1 MDMIILTLYF
11 LPRAPRSL
19 LVPYPPPL
27 PSYSKVST
35 PFFRVHSTLPHI
47 KYKLPPPPKSI
58 QLFIHSFQPTP
69 IISSPLLTATTAP
82 PHPANPRMCRK
93 IKSVYFSRL
102 LSRQADKQ
110 ISSE

>member
-19 LVPYPPPL
+19 LVPPPPSRHMPKSL
-27 PSYSKVST
+27 P

-58 QLFIHSFQPTP
+58 QPSIHSFQPTP
-69 IISSPLLTATTAP
+69 LFLPLSPSSATTALP
-82 PHPANPRMCRK
+82 PP
-93 IKSVYFSRL
+93 F
-102 LSRQADKQ
+102 
-110 ISSE
+110 